1 MDSVRHPIRDAI
13 IHKPMSCHR
22 PQILEPTRGDQDSE
36 MPRAVLGA
44 FMARMR
50 GTVIVNLKNR
60 SIGKAGTQTRTNF
73 VKGWTH
79 RQP

>member
-1 MDSVRHPIRDAI
+1 
-13 IHKPMSCHR
+13 
-22 PQILEPTRGDQDSE
+22 